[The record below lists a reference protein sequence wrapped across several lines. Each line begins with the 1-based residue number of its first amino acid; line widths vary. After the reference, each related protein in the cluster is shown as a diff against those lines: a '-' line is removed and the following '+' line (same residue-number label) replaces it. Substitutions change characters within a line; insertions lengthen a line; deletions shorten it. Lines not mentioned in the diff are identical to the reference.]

1 MEPVNSVCYSVRIQ
15 EQSSS
20 KERTIFEQSVQRLEK
35 KYEKSLDVSNN
46 SILNLLENALN
57 SMKNFVTALSL
68 FLKNFTAPVN
78 SVANVVN
85 KLFFHVT
92 NKNPKKQAS
101 FVSLLNSSRKNTDWK
116 KFFSNDIG
124 NYSELVEELIFEM
137 HKKNRLGPIV

>member
-57 SMKNFVTALSL
+57 SM
-68 FLKNFTAPVN
+68 KNFTAPVN